1 MWCLLYDANVQRK
14 KLGWEPT
21 LGTWQFRWSAVCC
34 LLHIAP
40 GGVEEYYYY
49 CPPHIIAP
57 GSRGV
62 LRYTT
67 STSSHCTRRYYCFD
81 YYYCLPHFA
90 PSGVEK
96 WFPRRRS
103 TNQGLH
109 LCSPAL
115 SHQAASKVGLSQCPS
130 LGQQEGILLNCGLL
144 VLGLVLQNCNCHCP
158 GSTYRAV
165 CHNRM

>member
-1 MWCLLYDANVQRK
+1 MHYDANVQRK

-21 LGTWQFRWSAVCC
+21 LGTWQFRWSAVCR

-40 GGVEEYYYY
+40 GGVEVYYNY
-49 CPPHIIAP
+49 CLPHIIGP

-62 LRYTT
+62 LMDTT
-67 STSSHCTRRYYCFD
+67 STSSHCTRRYYCN

-115 SHQAASKVGLSQCPS
+115 SHQAASKVGLSQPIHAKNVWCC
-130 LGQQEGILLNCGLL
+130 GEGYFCQKKFAEK
-144 VLGLVLQNCNCHCP
+144 VRKSWQN
-158 GSTYRAV
+158 V
-165 CHNRM
+165 NRDKSV

>member
-1 MWCLLYDANVQRK
+1 MGTNIGNVTVPVISCLPPAPYCTRRCGGILLLLPASHYWTRVQ
-14 KLGWEPT
+14 
-21 LGTWQFRWSAVCC
+21 
-34 LLHIAP
+34 
-40 GGVEEYYYY
+40 
-49 CPPHIIAP
+49 
-57 GSRGV
+57 GV

-67 STSSHCTRRYYCFD
+67 STSSHCTRRYYCN
-81 YYYCLPHFA
+81 YYYCQPHFA

-158 GSTYRAV
+158 GSAYRAAR
-165 CHNRM
+165 HNRM